1 MTDRALS
8 RPRCPALRR
17 PIVMLLLMMAV
28 GLAPV
33 RGQTE
38 PAPVE
43 DRAIV
48 FMSNRDGDWDIY
60 RMDGAG
66 GALLNL
72 SNSDAD
78 DGYASFSADG
88 AQITFLSTRG
98 GGELGPHIMN
108 ADGSDQRSLASDV
121 TAVLSV
127 LLSGRGDWDLS
138 YTAGGELA
146 LISLRDLNLELYRR
160 DADGDRNLSR
170 SGAIDWFPAWSP
182 DARQIAF
189 ASDRAGSQDIYTADD
204 AGGALTRLTDHAA
217 NDWFPVWS
225 ADGMRLIFVS
235 DREQPFSGGQIGLHV
250 IDIQALESGVIPPA
264 PRLEPEDGLQADLNW
279 AADGEAVVFMAY
291 VDGNWEIFRAGRD
304 DSAPVNLTNSPADDL
319 FPIWMP

>member
-8 RPRCPALRR
+8 RPRRPALRR
-17 PIVMLLLMMAV
+17 PIVMLVLMMAV

-60 RMDGAG
+60 RMEGADGAV
-66 GALLNL
+66 LNL

-78 DGYASFSADG
+78 DGFASFSADG

-98 GGELGPHIMN
+98 GGDPGPNIMY

-160 DADGDRNLSR
+160 DADGDRNLSQ

-182 DARQIAF
+182 DARRIAF
-189 ASDRAGSQDIYTADD
+189 ASDRAGSQDIFTADD
-204 AGGALTRLTDHAA
+204 VSGALTRLTDHPAD
-217 NDWFPVWS
+217 DWFPVWT
-225 ADGMRLIFVS
+225 ADGSRLIFVS

-250 IDIQALESGVIPPA
+250 IDIEVLEGEVIPPA
-264 PRLEPEDGLQADLNW
+264 PRLDPEDGLAADFNW
-279 AADGEAVVFMAY
+279 TADGEAVVYMAY

-304 DSAPVNLTNSPADDL
+304 DSAPVNLTESPADDL
-319 FPIWMP
+319 FPIWVP